1 MPKKIP
7 PIKKKK
13 ITYFLSP
20 LFDKLEIKDKNT
32 VYVLGED
39 DVLKITY
46 EKGIKIFNR
55 DNTIMKIKMD
65 NSSVENEKFYIVNHL
80 NDQNLKGEYKRIC
93 NSEYLFVNID
103 NIPDLDEKIYVYKK
117 VKETNKKMKV
127 QS

>member
-1 MPKKIP
+1 M
-7 PIKKKK
+7 
-13 ITYFLSP
+13 
-20 LFDKLEIKDKNT
+20 
-32 VYVLGED
+32 LGED

-80 NDQNLKGEYKRIC
+80 NDQNLKGEYKRIG

-103 NIPDLDEKIYVYKK
+103 NIPDLDEIIYVYKK